1 MLKQSTARRPRA
13 TASGKA
19 QRELPTVDRLLDTAA
34 LLFWEKGYTATTT
47 REIAS
52 ALDIQQASLYYH
64 IASKEDLLH
73 RLCVSSLQGFLTT
86 VPPALEGTSAPLD
99 RIRIIIR
106 THIGFLLKHQERNV
120 TMLTELR
127 ALSPRHR
134 AEVVKLRESYLNIL
148 QAAIQEAQAS
158 GNIRADIPATY
169 FCLALLN
176 ILNWTSLWFR
186 KDQALSAE
194 PLAELFIEIFLHGVA
209 LPPRR
214 GSVPVPELKPRAR
227 KPAPRSPKFV
237 QAADSLTVERLLKAA
252 VAGFSHARGYAA
264 TSTRARV
271 AALLGMQKA
280 SLYYHIEGKEDLLYF
295 ICRSSLERIRSD
307 VASALQGVPDPL
319 DRIRLLIVSHIESM
333 VRDSDE
339 HSTTL
344 AEMQLLSP
352 ARFTQIRALRDSYE
366 DLVRSVLHDAQK
378 GGLVRADIDV
388 KYLCLAVLGL
398 MNRVLVWYRRK
409 GPLAP
414 GQARRTAGGN
424 LSDRRRSPS
433 RLTHLSP
440 RSVHPCFVYNCSIA
454 WRRLPNAESTIFG
467 TLCGS
472 KPHRVRP
479 AQLRPSQRP
488 SQSLHHCARLGPTP
502 RGQ

>member
-1 MLKQSTARRPRA
+1 MLKESTSRRTRA
-13 TASGKA
+13 TTSRKA
-19 QRELPTVDRLLDTAA
+19 RTELPTVDRLLDTAA

-73 RLCVSSLQGFLTT
+73 RLCVSSLQGFLSS
-86 VPPALEGTSAPLD
+86 VPSALEGTTDPLD

-106 THIGFLLKHQERNV
+106 THIGTLLKHQERNV
-120 TMLTELR
+120 AMLTELR

-148 QAAIQEAQAS
+148 RGAIQEAQAS
-158 GNIRADIPATY
+158 RHIRADIPSTY
-169 FCLALLN
+169 LCLALLN

-194 PLAELFIEIFLHGVA
+194 PLAELFIEIYLHGVA
-209 LPPRR
+209 LPPGRA
-214 GSVPVPELKPRAR
+214 SVPVPGLKPLAR
-227 KPAPRSPKFV
+227 KPVARAPKFL
-237 QAADSLTVERLLKAA
+237 QATESLTVERLLKAA
-252 VAGFSHARGYAA
+252 VAVFSRQGYAA
-264 TSTRARV
+264 TSTREV

-333 VRDSDE
+333 LRDADE

-352 ARFTQIRALRDSYE
+352 GRLTQIRALRDSYE
-366 DLVRSVLHDAQK
+366 DLVRSVLQDAQK
-378 GGLVRADIDV
+378 AGLVRGDIDV
-388 KYLCLAVLGL
+388 KYLCLALLGL

-414 GQARRTAGGN
+414 GQLGELLAAIF
-424 LSDRRRSPS
+424 
-433 RLTHLSP
+433 LTGAA
-440 RSVHPCFVYNCSIA
+440 VHPD
-454 WRRLPNAESTIFG
+454 
-467 TLCGS
+467 
-472 KPHRVRP
+472 
-479 AQLRPSQRP
+479 
-488 SQSLHHCARLGPTP
+488 
-502 RGQ
+502 